1 MFNESNESTIEND
14 IELRENYFKIKS
26 IKYFN
31 I

>member
-14 IELRENYFKIKS
+14 IELRENCFKIKR